1 MTRPIPMLGD
11 LALEHVTAA
20 RHRVAQRLASLPV
33 AGLAGDLQQ
42 RLGRGSHEIL
52 LEGLL
57 VGETARDKLGE
68 IQAAAADG
76 AELDFTADITTA
88 LSLAKVV
95 VVEAEFFE
103 DAGRPGRY
111 PYRLHLRESPP
122 LPPPAELS
130 GFGGLDGVDLG
141 FDTDML
147 GDIAA
152 IAGDIQNAVEAVQQ
166 GLAAL
171 DALAGLADLGS
182 QSPLEPVQRQGASL
196 EGSGDPA
203 AGENLGKL
211 LRG

>member
-1 MTRPIPMLGD
+1 MTRAIPMLGD
-11 LALEHVTAA
+11 LALEHITRAQHSVT
-20 RHRVAQRLASLPV
+20 QRLASLPV
-33 AGLAGDLQQ
+33 AGLAGDVQQ
-42 RLGRGSHEIL
+42 RLGRGSHEIV

-68 IQAAAADG
+68 IQAAASDG

-88 LSLAKVV
+88 LSLSKVV
-95 VVEAEFFE
+95 VVSAAFHE
-103 DAGRPGRY
+103 DAGRPGRF
-111 PYRLHLRESPP
+111 PFRLHLRESPP

-130 GFGGLDGVDLG
+130 GFGGLDGMDLG

-182 QSPLEPVQRQGASL
+182 DSPLAPVQRQGATL
-196 EGSGDPA
+196 EGAGDPA
-203 AGENLGKL
+203 AGDNLNRL